1 MLYYIVIEIYKKT
14 LNIILNK
21 YNITIIPIYSDELL
35 HFNYINNFLNY
46 NFANKT
52 GPKISDRLW
61 KPYMKDN
68 PDNTIYKLLKKL

>member
-1 MLYYIVIEIYKKT
+1 MLYLYCNRDIAKK
-14 LNIILNK
+14 LSSAVLNK
-21 YNITIIPIYSDELL
+21 YNITIIPIYPDELL

-61 KPYMKDN
+61 KPYMKEHF
-68 PDNTIYKLLKKL
+68 